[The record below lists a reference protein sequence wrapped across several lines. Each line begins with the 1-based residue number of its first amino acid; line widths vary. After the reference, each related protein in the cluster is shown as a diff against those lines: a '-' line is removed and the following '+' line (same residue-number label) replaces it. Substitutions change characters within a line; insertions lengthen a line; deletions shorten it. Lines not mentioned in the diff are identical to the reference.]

1 MGLGLEFQKTNQ
13 NKNQYPRYLGL
24 KFEKNSVS
32 DIRISILGLCVCVC
46 ICVCVCV
53 CVCVFQF
60 SLKTKSFG
68 FFKLAKNWF
77 RVGEFRKLA
86 IRISILK
93 IICMPIFKQS
103 ERLRLFSPNLPKN
116 EFRVGNW
123 ENWCRNKNQHPQD
136 TLCANFRQ
144 KWITLTFLA

>member
-46 ICVCVCV
+46 ICVCV

>member
-53 CVCVFQF
+53 CVCVRVCVCVCVFQF

-77 RVGEFRKLA
+77 RVRKFKKLA

-103 ERLRLFSPNLPKN
+103 ERLRLFQSKP
-116 EFRVGNW
+116 
-123 ENWCRNKNQHPQD
+123 
-136 TLCANFRQ
+136 AQ
-144 KWITLTFLA
+144 KWIQGWKLRKLMSE

>member
-46 ICVCVCV
+46 ICVC
-53 CVCVFQF
+53 
-60 SLKTKSFG
+60 

-116 EFRVGNW
+116 EIWVGNW

-136 TLCANFRQ
+136 TVCQFSPKMDNFDFFGLNFSQ
-144 KWITLTFLA
+144 KWI